1 MSRQPNRIQAKKPPM
16 NSLGSIF
23 GLVALT
29 ALAVWVWSASVVE
42 AQEQQLVVEGQVVN
56 GTLGVSN
63 VAGLV
68 VVLHED
74 TLTAHTDV
82 ETITDDA
89 GNFRFDGVVLDPMA
103 SYGVS
108 VNYQGALYGMDV
120 DSSTGSLVSLRIY
133 DATESEDIITVSS
146 SSVLFAAANKSTQT
160 ISALEIIKIVNGS
173 DRTYVPGPEPMNLLR
188 FGLPPGAR
196 GLQVDTAL
204 FGADYAQ
211 VDRGFALLA
220 SVPPGEHEVMFAYE
234 FPYSGDETTFT
245 KSFRYGAANLRILAP
260 VGELIISGDQVG
272 ALDTVIIG
280 GRSYQLIEA
289 TSLPKGEE
297 ISLTLEGLPER
308 SLIEGLSQQIK
319 TVRFEYTVP
328 VIFGLLMLAIIG
340 YVLMK
345 RAKEGHAMP
354 ATSSDESISYQERQ
368 AVRQMIANLEQGF
381 KAGSVNKDDYRRRRK
396 VLEMRLASLV
406 RG

>member
-1 MSRQPNRIQAKKPPM
+1 M

-23 GLVALT
+23 GLAALT
-29 ALAVWVWSASVVE
+29 LLAVWAWSASVVE
-42 AQEQQLVVEGQVVN
+42 AQEQQLVVEGQVIN
-56 GTLGVSN
+56 GTLGASS

-74 TLTAHTDV
+74 TLTAHIDV
-82 ETITDDA
+82 ETITDGA
-89 GNFRFDGVVLDPMA
+89 GNFRFDAVALDPMA

-120 DSSTGSLVSLRIY
+120 DSSTGSPVSLTIY
-133 DATESEDIITVSS
+133 DATESEDIITVSA
-146 SSVLFAAANKSTQT
+146 SSVLFAAANKSRQT

-196 GLQVDTAL
+196 DLQVDTAL

-234 FPYSGDETTFT
+234 FPYSGDGATFT
-245 KSFRYGAANLRILAP
+245 KSFRYGAENLRILAP

-280 GRSYQLIEA
+280 ERSYQLIEA
-289 TSLPKGEE
+289 TDLSKGAQ
-297 ISLTLEGLPER
+297 ISLRLEGLPER

-319 TVRFEYTVP
+319 AVRFEYTVL
-328 VIFGLLMLAIIG
+328 VALGLLMLAVIG

-345 RAKEGHAMP
+345 RTKEERGIPVA
-354 ATSSDESISYQERQ
+354 SSDESIWYQERQ

-381 KAGSVNKDDYRRRRK
+381 KAGSVNEDDYRRRRK